1 MSTLTQ
7 GQQKKRIDYNRIIR
21 LCVLS
26 RTVPNTHNTSQN
38 VWRHKISKHE
48 TGICKRK
55 STQECVPVGCVPP
68 AHWPGG
74 GGCMTRGGVWLGGV
88 CLTQGCLTWGGVWLG
103 GRGVFDLGEGV
114 WPRGVSDP
122 GGGCLTWGAS
132 DPGGG
137 VCPCLYTAWSC
148 DLQGILGYTAP
159 LWTDRHL

>member
-7 GQQKKRIDYNRIIR
+7 GQQKKRIDHNRIIR

-26 RTVPNTHNTSQN
+26 RPVPNTHNTSQN

-55 STQECVPVGCVPP
+55 STQECIPVGCVPP

-88 CLTQGCLTWGGVWLG
+88 CLTQGCLTWGGCLT
-103 GRGVFDLGEGV
+103 RGKGGV
-114 WPRGVSDP
+114 WPG
-122 GGGCLTWGAS
+122 GGGMTQGGCLTQGVGVW
-132 DPGGG
+132 PGGRLTRG
-137 VCPCLYTAWSC
+137 GLPMLIYCLVMWPTRHP
-148 DLQGILGYTAP
+148 GIHSP
-159 LWTDRHL
+159 PVDR